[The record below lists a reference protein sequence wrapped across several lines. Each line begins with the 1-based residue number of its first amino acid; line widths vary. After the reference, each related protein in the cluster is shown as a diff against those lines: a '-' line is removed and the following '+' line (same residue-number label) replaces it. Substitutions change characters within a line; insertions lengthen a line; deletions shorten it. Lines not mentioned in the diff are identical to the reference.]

1 MKARIELPSGGSG
14 TEAVTVEPGNLGLY
28 VTVVTGGGWGA
39 PAECREYVS
48 IPMLVAIVHAL
59 YLSRNSV
66 PPLPD
71 GTDAVMD
78 ALLRLRS
85 SFARRVWPDTRQQAP
100 EGKTA

>member
-14 TEAVTVEPGNLGLY
+14 TQAVTVEPGNLGLY

-48 IPMLVAIVHAL
+48 IPMLTVLAHAL

-66 PPLPD
+66 PALPD
-71 GTDAVMD
+71 GTDAVMEV
-78 ALLRLRS
+78 LLRLRS
-85 SFARRVWPDTRQQAP
+85 AYARRTLPDSR
-100 EGKTA
+100 KR